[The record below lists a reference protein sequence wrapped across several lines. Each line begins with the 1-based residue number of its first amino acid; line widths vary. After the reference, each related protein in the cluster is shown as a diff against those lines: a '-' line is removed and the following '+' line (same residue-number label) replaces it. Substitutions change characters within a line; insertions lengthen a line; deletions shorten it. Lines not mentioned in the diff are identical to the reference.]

1 MVCVQQMSPNFPN
14 KGPVY
19 CLSGFRIGA
28 RKFPNV
34 IGVYNAPPLVLVG
47 EMVPHCWSVGE
58 MVPHFWIVGEMVPHF
73 WSVGEMVP
81 CCWSAG
87 EMVFHCKK

>member
-1 MVCVQQMSPNFPN
+1 MRSFGGDIWFVYSRCLQTFQTKDQFTVFRALGLGLENSPMS
-14 KGPVY
+14 
-19 CLSGFRIGA
+19 LI
-28 RKFPNV
+28 
-34 IGVYNAPPLVLVG
+34 LVG

-58 MVPHFWIVGEMVPHF
+58 IVPHFWIVGEMVPCC

-81 CCWSAG
+81 RCWSAG